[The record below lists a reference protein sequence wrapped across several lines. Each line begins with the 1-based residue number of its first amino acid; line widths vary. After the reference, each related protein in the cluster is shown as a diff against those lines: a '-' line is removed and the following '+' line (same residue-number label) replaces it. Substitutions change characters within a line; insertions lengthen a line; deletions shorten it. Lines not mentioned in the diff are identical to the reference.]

1 MKITMNALVSVAGVA
16 MLFLQGC
23 ASIPK
28 SQALD
33 DARNV
38 YAQAEANAD
47 VQKYASVSLYDAKLA
62 LQKAEAAKQANDQ
75 LHLAYLAKRQ
85 SEIALATAQR
95 KRIEASLE
103 SMTEQRDKLSIQLR
117 GNEADRARL
126 EAQAAEERARLASGR
141 VKQLEDEL
149 ADAKKTDRGLVLTLG
164 DVVFESGKAEL
175 APGAYRTIDKLTEFL
190 RANPERRVAVEGHT
204 DSVGDDAY
212 NQALSQRRAD
222 AVAAAI
228 VSRGTMS
235 DRITARGFGEASPVA
250 NNDTAAGRQLNRR
263 VEIVVLSPGKS

>member
-1 MKITMNALVSVAGVA
+1 MKITTYALLVVTGAAV
-16 MLFLQGC
+16 LLLQGC

-38 YAQAEANAD
+38 YAQAESNAD

-62 LQKAEAAKQANDQ
+62 LQKAEAAQKVDEQ
-75 LHLAYLAKRQ
+75 LHLAYLAQRQ
-85 SEIALATAQR
+85 SEITLATAQR

-103 SMTEQRDKLSIQLR
+103 SMTEQRDQLSIQMR
-117 GNEADRARL
+117 GQEAKLARQD
-126 EAQAAEERARLASGR
+126 AQAATER

-164 DVVFESGKAEL
+164 DVVFESGKADL
-175 APGAYRTIDKLTEFL
+175 APGAYRTIDKLNEFL

-204 DSVGDDAY
+204 DNQGGDAY
-212 NQALSQRRAD
+212 NLALSQRRAE

-228 VSRGTMS
+228 TSRGITA
-235 DRITARGFGEASPVA
+235 DRITARGFGEAVPVA
-250 NNDTAAGRQLNRR
+250 NNNTAAGRQLNRR
-263 VEIVVLSPGKS
+263 VEIVVLSPGKT

>member
-1 MKITMNALVSVAGVA
+1 MKITMNALLSVAGAA
-16 MLFLQGC
+16 MLLLQGC

-33 DARNV
+33 DARNL

-62 LQKAEAAKQANDQ
+62 LQKAEAAQKANDQ
-75 LHLAYLAKRQ
+75 LHLAYLAQRQ
-85 SEIALATAQR
+85 SEITVATAER
-95 KRIEASLE
+95 KRIEANLE
-103 SMTEQRDKLSIQLR
+103 SMTEQRDKLSIQ
-117 GNEADRARL
+117 RL
-126 EAQAAEERARLASGR
+126 GKEAQSATNR

-149 ADAKKTDRGLVLTLG
+149 SDAKKTDRGLVLTLG
-164 DVVFESGKAEL
+164 DVVFETGKADL

-190 RANPERRVAVEGHT
+190 HANPGRRVAVEGHT
-204 DSVGDDAY
+204 DSRGNDAY
-212 NQALSQRRAD
+212 NLSLSQRRAD

-228 VSRGTMS
+228 ISRGIST
-235 DRITARGFGEASPVA
+235 DRITARGLGEAVPVA
-250 NNDTAAGRQLNRR
+250 NNETAAGRQLNRR